1 MQINAG
7 HYSGCCYEWPWREV
21 YYILNLA
28 DIFYHALL
36 LITIHS
42 RWADV
47 HIYTHRHTH
56 RGCVKVIMMAVWR
69 ASEAFRW
76 VILIGKHRQD
86 TLSFPL
92 QIKGVSAPLLLCSFS
107 PRPPTTCLPVCRWRF
122 VLCSFDLTA
131 LVICSDLLVI
141 LFYHSGIVVK
151 HLPVLSASFSSFPC
165 AFIYF
170 ASSCFIAWRGG
181 ITGYK

>member
-92 QIKGVSAPLLLCSFS
+92 QIKGVSAPLLLFS
-107 PRPPTTCLPVCRWRF
+107 SSTNHLPPCLPLTLRPLLIWLNGTRYLQRF
-122 VLCSFDLTA
+122 ISNLILSQWLCCETFARSF
-131 LVICSDLLVI
+131 CI
-141 LFYHSGIVVK
+141 LFLLSLWFYLLCLILLHSVK
-151 HLPVLSASFSSFPC
+151 RRNHRV
-165 AFIYF
+165 
-170 ASSCFIAWRGG
+170 
-181 ITGYK
+181 

>member
-92 QIKGVSAPLLLCSFS
+92 QIKGVSAPLLLFS
-107 PRPPTTCLPVCRWRF
+107 SSTNHLPPCLPLTLRPLLIWLNSTRYLQRF
-122 VLCSFDLTA
+122 ISNLILSQWHCCETFARSF
-131 LVICSDLLVI
+131 CI
-141 LFYHSGIVVK
+141 LFLLSLCFYLLCLILLHSVK
-151 HLPVLSASFSSFPC
+151 RRNHRV
-165 AFIYF
+165 
-170 ASSCFIAWRGG
+170 
-181 ITGYK
+181 

>member
-92 QIKGVSAPLLLCSFS
+92 QIKGVSAPLLLFS
-107 PRPPTTCLPVCRWRF
+107 SSTNHLPPCLP
-122 VLCSFDLTA
+122 LTLRPL
-131 LVICSDLLVI
+131 LVWLNGTRYLQRLLVI

-165 AFIYF
+165 GFIYF